1 MPPSIKRG
9 QVPSGPV
16 DEDPIAVLIVDDH
29 DMVAHALAESLGGRP
44 EFDVVGVART
54 RDSVLTFLQTHPVQ
68 VMVSEIRL
76 QDDDEGVLFS
86 EALRARPDLKVLVLS
101 SHSDD
106 WSVSRAVEAGCH
118 GYLLKDQHLA
128 DLYEGI
134 TAVHEG
140 EAAFAPSILN
150 RVLRLVRTDRSSGST
165 LTAREIEV
173 LRLLADGMTTEQIA
187 GELFVSSNTVR
198 NHVNNIIRKLNVHSR
213 LEAVSQAIRTG
224 LIRVG

>member
-1 MPPSIKRG
+1 M
-9 QVPSGPV
+9 
-16 DEDPIAVLIVDDH
+16 DDDPIAVLIVDDH
-29 DMVAHALAESLGGRP
+29 DMVAQAIAESLGARP
-44 EFDVVGVART
+44 EFDVVGVAHT
-54 RDSVLTFLQTHPVQ
+54 REAVLAHLEAHSVQ
-68 VMVSEIRL
+68 VMVSEVRL
-76 QDDDEGVLFS
+76 HDDEHGELLAEVV
-86 EALRARPDLKVLVLS
+86 RTRPDLKVLILS
-101 SHSDD
+101 GYSDD

-118 GYLLKDQHLA
+118 GYLLKDQHLS
-128 DLYEGI
+128 DLYDGI

-150 RVLRLVRTDRSSGST
+150 RVLRLVRTDRSHSST

-198 NHVNNIIRKLNVHSR
+198 NHINNVIRKLNVHSR
-213 LEAVSQAIRTG
+213 LEAVSYAIRTG

>member
-1 MPPSIKRG
+1 M
-9 QVPSGPV
+9 
-16 DEDPIAVLIVDDH
+16 DEDRIAVLIVDDH
-29 DMVAHALAESLGGRP
+29 DMVAQAIAESLGARP

-54 RDSVLTFLQTHPVQ
+54 REAVLAHLDAHPVQ

-76 QDDDEGVLFS
+76 QDDGDSDLLAEVVR
-86 EALRARPDLKVLVLS
+86 LRPELKVLILS
-101 SHSDD
+101 SYSDD
-106 WSVSRAVEAGCH
+106 WSVSRAVESGCH
-118 GYLLKDQHLA
+118 GYLLKDQHLS

-140 EAAFAPSILN
+140 EAAFAPSIIN
-150 RVLRLVRTDRSSGST
+150 RVLRLVRTDRSHSSS
-165 LTAREIEV
+165 LTSREIEV

-213 LEAVSQAIRTG
+213 LEAVSYAIRTG

>member
-1 MPPSIKRG
+1 M
-9 QVPSGPV
+9 
-16 DEDPIAVLIVDDH
+16 
-29 DMVAHALAESLGGRP
+29 
-44 EFDVVGVART
+44 
-54 RDSVLTFLQTHPVQ
+54 
-68 VMVSEIRL
+68 
-76 QDDDEGVLFS
+76 
-86 EALRARPDLKVLVLS
+86 LVLS

-106 WSVSRAVEAGCH
+106 WSVARAVEAGCH